1 MKTGFGMTL
10 TNMTLESV
18 IGLEIHVQLKT
29 KSKMFCG
36 CGNDAEHAEPNTL
49 ICPICVGHPG
59 TLPVTNKRALEFGI
73 LAAKA
78 IGCKISDRS
87 KFDRKN
93 YFYPDLPKGYQ
104 ISQFDEPVGVHGE
117 LNVEVPEAG
126 ENERKVARI
135 GITRL
140 HLEEDAAKLTHTAG
154 GASLV
159 DFNRSGTPLAEIV
172 TEPDFA
178 SPTEAK
184 AFLHELRLI
193 MRTLGVSN
201 ADMEKGH
208 LRCDA
213 NISMREVVDDP
224 LTEKDSPA
232 RFNPKTEVKNLNSF
246 RSVERA
252 LEYEIM
258 RQSKLWEAGT
268 PPMVT
273 TTRGWDDD
281 KQITV
286 EQRVKEESSD
296 YRYFPEPD
304 IPPLHLTDMAIEAE
318 RHMNELPAAK
328 RARFMEEYA
337 FTPKDARQIV
347 DNPYLTDWT
356 EKVISELREWVTSAD
371 KGAHWEK
378 EKPRFAKL
386 VSGWLLSKLMGLMSE
401 MSLSNDIRTIKI
413 TPENFAEFLTLLYLE
428 KINSTA
434 AQEILRVMI
443 ESGEV
448 PTQVMQERGLEQ
460 VSDASDL
467 EDVADEIISKN
478 EKVVEDYKNGKDAAI
493 MFLVGQMMK
502 ATKGKAKPDLAREIL
517 EGKLK

>member
-1 MKTGFGMTL
+1 
-10 TNMTLESV
+10 MTLEPV

-59 TLPVTNKRALEFGI
+59 TLPATNKQAVEFGVK
-73 LAAKA
+73 AAKA
-78 IGCKISDRS
+78 LGCKINDRS

-104 ISQFDEPVGVHGE
+104 ISQFDQPVGEKGE
-117 LNVEVPEAG
+117 LSIEVPDAG
-126 ENERKVARI
+126 ENERPVAKI

-140 HLEEDAAKLTHTAG
+140 HLEEDAAKLTHTAS

-159 DFNRSGTPLAEIV
+159 DFNRGGTPLAEIV

-213 NISMREVVDDP
+213 NISMREVAEDPNDDVP
-224 LTEKDSPA
+224 T

-246 RSVERA
+246 RAVERA
-252 LEYEIM
+252 LEYEII

-273 TTRGWDDD
+273 TTRGWDED

-286 EQRVKEESSD
+286 EQRTKEDSAD

-304 IPPLHLTDMAIEAE
+304 IPPLHLTEMAIEAE
-318 RHMNELPAAK
+318 RHMGELPAAK
-328 RARFMEEYA
+328 RARFTEEYA
-337 FTPKDARQIV
+337 FTRKDARQIV
-347 DNPYLTDWT
+347 DNPYLADWT
-356 EKVISELREWVTSAD
+356 EKVMSELQEWVGSSGKD
-371 KGAHWEK
+371 IDWEK
-378 EKPRFAKL
+378 QKPRFAKL
-386 VSGWLLSKLMGLMSE
+386 VSGWMLSKLMGLMSE
-401 MSLSNDIRTIKI
+401 MSIEIRTIKI

-428 KINSTA
+428 KINSTGG
-434 AQEILRVMI
+434 QEILRVMI

-467 EDVADEIISKN
+467 EDIADEIIAEN
-478 EKVVEDYKNGKDAAI
+478 EKVVQDYKSGKDAAI
-493 MFLVGQMMK
+493 MYLVGQMMK
-502 ATKGKAKPDLAREIL
+502 ATKGRAKPDLAREIL
-517 EGKLK
+517 EGKLKG